1 MPQICH
7 SSKLSEKQLGTL
19 DFVKS
24 IMVLVTFLIQS
35 IIDAKNEN
43 FVYKAIPFL
52 NDKTIKSLRVIL

>member
-1 MPQICH
+1 
-7 SSKLSEKQLGTL
+7 
-19 DFVKS
+19 
-24 IMVLVTFLIQS
+24 MVLVTFLIQS